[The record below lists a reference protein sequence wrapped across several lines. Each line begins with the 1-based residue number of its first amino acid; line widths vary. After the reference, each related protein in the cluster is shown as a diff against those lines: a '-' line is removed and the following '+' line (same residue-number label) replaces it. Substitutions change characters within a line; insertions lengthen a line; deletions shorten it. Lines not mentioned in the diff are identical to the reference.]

1 MGALDEPLQDVVRNF
16 ETTMLQDDDVW
27 GAVSRDTSHLRPY
40 SDPCLK
46 SRPKYIQFLQL
57 LFDRGILSFTQRP
70 KSAEVALSVS
80 KKPKIVD
87 GCLVNRQ
94 RLVLDCRQTNQLF
107 RLSPHTELG
116 SLACLTELE
125 IPDSSCLFVS
135 GADIQDCFYA
145 VHIPADLMSFFC
157 LEGYISGGDVAQI
170 SRAQFDCPDGS
181 HWSPCFN
188 VLPMGFSWSFYLVQ
202 RIHQLAVMRS
212 LGIDEKQLIL
222 DGRPPPLLDHT
233 FLTSACRIATI
244 FKALLYRKNFA
255 MMALAKSSM
264 SSNPGFLHP

>member
-1 MGALDEPLQDVVRNF
+1 
-16 ETTMLQDDDVW
+16 MLQDDDVW

-40 SDPCLK
+40 SYSDPCLL

-57 LFDRGILSFTQRP
+57 LFDRGILSFTQTCRGRVG
-70 KSAEVALSVS
+70 AFSVS
-80 KKPKIVD
+80 IKPKIVD

-107 RLSPHTELG
+107 RPPRTELG

-157 LEGYISGGDVAQI
+157 LEGDIF
-170 SRAQFDCPDGS
+170 RAETLLRFRVGS
-181 HWSPCFN
+181 LIVLMDLIGHHVSMCCLWVFLGHSIWFN
-188 VLPMGFSWSFYLVQ
+188 VYINW
-202 RIHQLAVMRS
+202 
-212 LGIDEKQLIL
+212 
-222 DGRPPPLLDHT
+222 LL
-233 FLTSACRIATI
+233 CVV
-244 FKALLYRKNFA
+244 
-255 MMALAKSSM
+255 
-264 SSNPGFLHP
+264 